1 MRIPSLPKRFVVAA
15 ALAAATVG
23 GGLSSS
29 ASGATT
35 PYAGPTPDASCDSG
49 SLPEREQGRAPA
61 SDVPSHRSA
70 LGYGCNATQVSH
82 SGATGGYRVE
92 RYVDRA
98 GHECGYYDSTLLYP
112 QNLTD
117 QGVEGPGTYVMDMHD
132 PAHPVHTDTLRSPAM
147 QSPHES
153 VRLNVKR
160 GLLVADMGY
169 PTANPGFV
177 DVWDVSANCLHP
189 TLRASSPL
197 GVLGH
202 ESGSPL
208 TATPSTSPRC
218 TATPSRPSTCATP
231 RSRPWPGSPT
241 PTSRTGCRS
250 ARTATGCT
258 WPTTAVLPV

>member
-29 ASGATT
+29 AIGATT

-61 SDVPSHRSA
+61 SDVPSGRSA
-70 LGYGCNATQVSH
+70 LGYRCNATQVSH

-112 QNLTD
+112 QNLAD

-132 PAHPVHTDTLRSPAM
+132 PAHPVHTDTLRSDREPRLRRRLGRQRELPAPDAEG
-147 QSPHES
+147 QQPARGPGPRE
-153 VRLNVKR
+153 RL
-160 GLLVADMGY
+160 
-169 PTANPGFV
+169 
-177 DVWDVSANCLHP
+177 
-189 TLRASSPL
+189 
-197 GVLGH
+197 
-202 ESGSPL
+202 
-208 TATPSTSPRC
+208 
-218 TATPSRPSTCATP
+218 
-231 RSRPWPGSPT
+231 
-241 PTSRTGCRS
+241 
-250 ARTATGCT
+250 
-258 WPTTAVLPV
+258 LP